1 MTRPDDE
8 APPAERDVEHDER
21 ADADEDQRT
30 DEYEHHDEHDDEDDE
45 NAAVPDDEHDRA
57 IDTDNPHARC
67 VLALESVY
75 EATLDLDALNG
86 NLAVLLDGLPADPA
100 ELARERDP
108 IDLERLAR
116 QARVASRVASALRD
130 KLEDAID
137 DVRMLARRAAETTV
151 ETSSGA
157 PSP

>member
-8 APPAERDVEHDER
+8 APAAER
-21 ADADEDQRT
+21 
-30 DEYEHHDEHDDEDDE
+30 DEHDD
-45 NAAVPDDEHDRA
+45 ADEHDRV

-86 NLAVLLDGLPADPA
+86 NLAVLLDGLPSDPA
-100 ELARERDP
+100 ELVRERDP
-108 IDLERLAR
+108 IDLERIAR

-137 DVRMLARRAAETTV
+137 DVRMLARRAAETTA
-151 ETSSGA
+151 ETSSGV

>member
-1 MTRPDDE
+1 MSRPDDE
-8 APPAERDVEHDER
+8 APVTERDDHAE
-21 ADADEDQRT
+21 ADEDERT
-30 DEYEHHDEHDDEDDE
+30 DEYDRSVSDEDDE
-45 NAAVPDDEHDRA
+45 NAVVDEHDRA
-57 IDTDNPHARC
+57 IDTDNPHAGC

-86 NLAVLLDGLPADPA
+86 NLAVLLDGLPSDPA
-100 ELARERDP
+100 ELVRERDP
-108 IDLERLAR
+108 IDLERIAR

-137 DVRMLARRAAETTV
+137 DVRMLARRAAETTA